1 MYIKIQFP
9 TYCMPWRS
17 FGIRWLRDLSKNFP
31 MTRHATCCCYSVKR
45 RDRWKSW
52 LPISFIFPLD
62 RKVAEGRGF
71 STNDSNTNK
80 KISEEK
86 EITISLSHHNA
97 RSIYVRTY
105 FNFFFFISIV
115 SVCKWSGRVLFVD
128 RPTLVILNRV
138 TQSELKIQN
147 R

>member
-1 MYIKIQFP
+1 MK
-9 TYCMPWRS
+9 S

-80 KISEEK
+80 KICLDIFFFSLSLSEEI

-105 FNFFFFISIV
+105 LNFFFFSFQLSAFVNDQDAYCLLIV
-115 SVCKWSGRVLFVD
+115 PHLLF
-128 RPTLVILNRV
+128 
-138 TQSELKIQN
+138 
-147 R
+147 